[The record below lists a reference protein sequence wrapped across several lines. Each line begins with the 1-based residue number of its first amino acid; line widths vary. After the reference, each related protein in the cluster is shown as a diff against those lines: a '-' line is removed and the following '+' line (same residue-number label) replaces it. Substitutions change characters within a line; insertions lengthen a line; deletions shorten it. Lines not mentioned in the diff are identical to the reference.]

1 MLDNIENTKN
11 LSRRERQKAQHRKEI
26 MDAAIK
32 VFAEKGYH
40 EATLDEISQEAEFS
54 KGALYLYFSN
64 KEDIL
69 FSILGDVFEGMAIF
83 FRNILT
89 GERTFR
95 DEMTLMFKGVA
106 EEIFKREDIFYI
118 ISTQHASF
126 FRNISNENRSSL
138 IEKHQRF
145 WHDFGERVQ
154 KAIGDGEIRDI
165 PVEGIVGMIHG
176 ALDSLVHSH
185 WECDSIEELKNAI
198 DIFIEIL
205 FNGIANKKEA

>member
-1 MLDNIENTKN
+1 MDLTMLDNIENTKN

-118 ISTQHASF
+118 ILFVT
-126 FRNISNENRSSL
+126 NL
-138 IEKHQRF
+138 
-145 WHDFGERVQ
+145 
-154 KAIGDGEIRDI
+154 
-165 PVEGIVGMIHG
+165 
-176 ALDSLVHSH
+176 
-185 WECDSIEELKNAI
+185 ECQTLSMKLLK
-198 DIFIEIL
+198 
-205 FNGIANKKEA
+205 